1 MYIGKA
7 ADTSIHDHHAVQ
19 ITISFDE
26 AIEIKLPESSFK
38 FKAAII
44 DSDQPRECRTY
55 GHTFLLLNIAPETKI
70 GIALKKNCLA
80 NQKIAELSAEKASEF
95 IGKLKIELEGEQ
107 DSNEIFSI
115 TQQFLHALSYIEET
129 RIFDDRILEVLKL
142 LNQQMMFP

>member
-70 GIALKKNCLA
+70 GIAFKKNCLA

-115 TQQFLHALSYIEET
+115 TQQFLYALSYIEET
-129 RIFDDRILEVLKL
+129 RIFDDRIL
-142 LNQQMMFP
+142 